1 MSRTGIMGTRFISCF
16 SRLNI
21 GAPELQLLAPEK
33 WCALPSV
40 EHSEIRN

>member
-21 GAPELQLLAPEK
+21 RTPENISAATP
-33 WCALPSV
+33 
-40 EHSEIRN
+40 RGR

>member
-21 GAPELQLLAPEK
+21 GSLNFTSSGQPRADFRKREA
-33 WCALPSV
+33 A
-40 EHSEIRN
+40 